1 MSGITIVPLAGLPEI
16 SEGDDLVALVGDALV
31 AAGLTPSAG
40 DILVVTSKIMS
51 KAEGRRIA
59 AADREDAITAE
70 TVRVVATRAYPGG
83 VTRIVEN
90 RQGLVQAAAG
100 VDSSNTPT
108 GTVLLLPVD
117 PDASARALAGG
128 LRSRFGV
135 RLGVIVSDTLGRA
148 WREGQVD
155 LAIGAAGVSVLDD
168 LRGSHDSFGHELFVT
183 QAAVADELAS
193 AADLVKGKASG
204 MPVALIRGYGHAVV
218 DSLDT
223 PARALS
229 RTGER
234 DMFRLGTDEA
244 IALGRAEGRAEGLA
258 EGRAAALAEA
268 GAGVRANDDAD
279 SVAEG
284 HEAVLARARE
294 AALAEVQARAAAERD
309 ALLAEAREQAAVER
323 DALLA
328 EAREAAFAEGR
339 RAGLTEGWEAGYAD
353 GRAGGLLDGREAG
366 FAEGYERGLAEGWA
380 RGLDC

>member
-16 SEGDDLVALVGDALV
+16 SEGADLVALIGDALV
-31 AAGLTPSAG
+31 AAGLTPVAG

-100 VDSSNTPT
+100 VDSSNTPS

-117 PDASARALAGG
+117 PDASARALAAG

-168 LRGSHDSFGHELFVT
+168 LRGSRDSFGQELFVT

-204 MPVALIRGYGHAVV
+204 MPVALVRGYGHAVL
-218 DSLDT
+218 DTLDT

-229 RTGER
+229 RTGEK

-244 IALGRAEGRAEGLA
+244 IALGRAEGRE
-258 EGRAAALAEA
+258 AALAEA
-268 GAGVRANDDAD
+268 RETALAQAGATVGAEVREAALTEAL
-279 SVAEG
+279 AELQG
-284 HEAVLARARE
+284 ERE
-294 AALAEVQARAAAERD
+294 AALAAA
-309 ALLAEAREQAAVER
+309 Q
-323 DALLA
+323 
-328 EAREAAFAEGR
+328 EAAFTEGR

-353 GRAGGLLDGREAG
+353 GRSAGLLDGRESG
-366 FAEGYERGLAEGWA
+366 FTEGYERGLAEGWA